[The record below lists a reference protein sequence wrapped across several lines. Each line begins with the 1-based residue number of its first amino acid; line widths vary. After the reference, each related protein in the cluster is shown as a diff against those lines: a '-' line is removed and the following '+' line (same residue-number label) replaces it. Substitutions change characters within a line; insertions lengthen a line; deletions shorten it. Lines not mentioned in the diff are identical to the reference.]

1 MNDAMLSGTGT
12 IVLGEFGVRAQV
24 NTSPGATITQ
34 AAGHTIRGIGQLN
47 AQIINNGRVE
57 GDSATQLLEFNGF
70 LAGTG
75 TIRDVRID
83 GIHSPGVGAAA
94 VNAEGVYSIA
104 NSGILEIDIGG
115 AMPGTG
121 YDVVNAAG
129 QVNLD
134 GKLRVRSINAGT
146 GIFTP
151 AVGQQFTVLSSAN
164 TINGAFD
171 TTITTSVVSGTLV
184 EWQVQQSASS
194 VTLQATA
201 LTELLAGDYNGNGVV
216 DAADYVV
223 WRDTLGSIYLEGDGD
238 RNGTVDANDYA
249 VWRANF
255 GRVTGATAG
264 SPSSASVPE
273 PPSLLLLLLAGVLS
287 KPFIRAPRRDD
298 WSSPLSA

>member
-1 MNDAMLSGTGT
+1 
-12 IVLGEFGVRAQV
+12 V
-24 NTSPGATITQ
+24 NTSPGATVTQ
-34 AAGHTIRGIGQLN
+34 AAGHTIRGSGQVN
-47 AQIINNGRVE
+47 AALINNGRLE
-57 GDSATQLLEFNGF
+57 GDSATQLLEVNGF

-121 YDVVNAAG
+121 YDVVNATG

-134 GKLRVRSINAGT
+134 GRLRVRSINAGT

-151 AVGQQFTVLSSAN
+151 TVGQQFSVLSSSN

-171 TTITTSVVSGTLV
+171 TTTTTSVVSGTLV

-238 RNGTVDANDYA
+238 RNGMVDANDYA

-255 GRVTGATAG
+255 GRMTGATAG
-264 SPSSASVPE
+264 LPSSASVPE